1 MALTEKQIKANNYD
15 KITTY
20 YILKVTMN
28 VYRQE
33 EQFKNWFTP
42 LSKMNTIAS
51 IYKLLV
57 HKLHQQRTIH

>member
-1 MALTEKQIKANNYD
+1 MSYNCVIALALTGKQINYD

-20 YILKVTMN
+20 YILKVTMK

-42 LSKMNTIAS
+42 LSKMNTI
-51 IYKLLV
+51 K
-57 HKLHQQRTIH
+57 